1 MICKVYIFK
10 SYSRHKTKQILFLES
25 MRNIEKQFI
34 LLYYSASSTET
45 FTNRNFEKICESLFR
60 EFCF

>member
-10 SYSRHKTKQILFLES
+10 SYSRHKAKQILFLEL

-34 LLYYSASSTET
+34 LLYYSASSTEA
-45 FTNRNFEKICESLFR
+45 FTNRNFEKICES
-60 EFCF
+60 